1 MRLTRPFDPALGA
14 CEDFQQSAEFASTLP
29 VFWSAGRSDQRNA
42 PALICAALAG
52 ALLGTTMM
60 KAWVIEGQ
68 FGLDHLTL
76 IERPRPEPR
85 FGEVVI
91 RTRAVSLNYRDTQMV
106 GGTYPFKFPLPL
118 VPTSDGVGEV
128 VAVGEGVTRAKL
140 GDRVLGTFWQSWLGG
155 DFDQTEDIRQLGG
168 DQDGMLSEYVR
179 LDQHGLVHA
188 PAHLSDEEAATLPCA
203 ALTAWQG
210 LVTEG
215 RLKAGETVLVQ
226 GTGGVS
232 IFALQFAVMF
242 GAMAIVTSS
251 SDAKLERARKLGA
264 THTINYVKTPVWHP
278 EVRRLN
284 GGRGIDHVVEVG
296 GPDSFLQ
303 SLKAVRMGGQIHMIG
318 YVGGTAGEINPLEIL
333 YRRAVVRGIPIGSRE
348 SFEHMN
354 RAIALHKMRP
364 VVDRVFPWTEARG
377 ALAYMREG
385 KHFGK
390 IVLRF

>member
-1 MRLTRPFDPALGA
+1 
-14 CEDFQQSAEFASTLP
+14 
-29 VFWSAGRSDQRNA
+29 
-42 PALICAALAG
+42 
-52 ALLGTTMM
+52 MM
-60 KAWVIEGQ
+60 KAWVIDGQ
-68 FGLDHLTL
+68 FGFDHLKL
-76 IERPRPEPR
+76 VERPRPDPR

-106 GGTYPFKFPLPL
+106 AGTYPFKFPLPL
-118 VPTSDGVGEV
+118 VPASDGVGEV
-128 VAVGEGVTRAKL
+128 VAVGEGVSRAKL

-168 DQDGMLSEYVR
+168 DQDGMLAEYVR
-179 LDQHGLVHA
+179 LDQHGLVRA
-188 PAHLSDEEAATLPCA
+188 PEHLSDEEASTLPCA
-203 ALTAWQG
+203 ALTAWQA

-215 RLKAGETVLVQ
+215 QLKAGETVLVQ

-232 IFALQFAVMF
+232 IFALQFAAVF
-242 GAMAIVTSS
+242 GAMTIVTSS
-251 SDAKLERARKLGA
+251 SDAKLGRAKNLGA
-264 THTINYVKTPVWHP
+264 THTINYVKTPIWHP

-303 SLKAVRMGGQIHMIG
+303 SLKAIRMGGQIHMIG
-318 YVGGTAGEINPLEIL
+318 YVGSTTGEINPLEIL

-348 SFEHMN
+348 SFERMN
-354 RAIALHKMRP
+354 RAIALHKLRP
-364 VVDRVFPWTEARG
+364 VVDRVFPWTEART
-377 ALAYMREG
+377 ALEYMREG